1 VTLRVSRAPWRPSK
15 EARTAITFILYRA
28 LSYTVTP
35 SPMAPGSSLPL
46 SELNTPAGDAVP
58 AYLSRATRL
67 PSLISPAARK
77 GIRQRMLLL
86 RQAAL
91 DRILR
96 LSRVSVADLQQYR
109 RDLRA
114 SDLPDT
120 LLERGA
126 GLAFTRELP
135 QGALLY
141 LLVRAARPRVV
152 IETGVRPGYST
163 AWILAGLAA
172 NGEGTLTSLG
182 PGPIAGRTSGVHDV
196 GVGQFVP
203 PSLRPRWTLALG
215 NTPDRLRELLS
226 SAGQIDLFLY
236 DNGPEVARARFEL
249 RAAWETLS
257 STGILLA
264 HHVDANVAWK
274 ELCQLQGLPPQLL
287 DPGPPPMGAL
297 GVREG

>member
-1 VTLRVSRAPWRPSK
+1 MTPFVLAPDAVLFS
-15 EARTAITFILYRA
+15 A
-28 LSYTVTP
+28 
-35 SPMAPGSSLPL
+35 
-46 SELNTPAGDAVP
+46 ELHAPAGDAVP
-58 AYLSRATRL
+58 SYIERTARL
-67 PSLISPAARK
+67 PSLLSPAARK

-91 DRILR
+91 DRIVR
-96 LSRVSVADLQQYR
+96 LTGVSTVDLQRYR
-109 RDLRA
+109 RDLRG

-120 LLERGA
+120 LLQRGA
-126 GLAFTRELP
+126 GIAFTRELP

-182 PGPIAGRTSGVHDV
+182 PGPTVGRTNGVHDV

-203 PSLRPRWTLALG
+203 PSLRSRWTLALG
-215 NTPDRLRELLS
+215 NTEDRLRELLA
-226 SAGQIDLFLY
+226 SARSVDLFFY
-236 DNGPEVARARFEL
+236 DNGPEATRARFEL
-249 RAAWETLS
+249 HAAWEALS
-257 STGILLA
+257 PRGVLLA
-264 HHVDANVAWK
+264 HHIEANAAWADF
-274 ELCQLQGLPPQLL
+274 CQLQGLAPQVF

-297 GVREG
+297 GMQR

>member
-1 VTLRVSRAPWRPSK
+1 M
-15 EARTAITFILYRA
+15 FILSGA
-28 LSYTVTP
+28 VSSIVTP
-35 SPMAPGSSLPL
+35 APMAPGSSLP
-46 SELNTPAGDAVP
+46 SAELTAPAGDAVP
-58 AYLSRATRL
+58 AYLTRATRL
-67 PSLISPAARK
+67 PSILSPAARK

-91 DRILR
+91 DRIVR
-96 LSRVSVADLQQYR
+96 LTHVSGSDLLQYR

-172 NGEGTLTSLG
+172 NGTGTLTSLG

-196 GVGQFVP
+196 GVGQFVA
-203 PSLRPRWTLALG
+203 PSLRSRWTLALG

-226 SAGQIDLFLY
+226 SAGHIDLFFY

-249 RAAWETLS
+249 HAAWETLS
-257 STGILLA
+257 ADGILLA
-264 HHVDANVAWK
+264 HHIDANVAWK
-274 ELCQLQGLPPQLL
+274 ELCELQGLPPQVL
-287 DPGPPPMGAL
+287 DAGPPPMGAL
-297 GVREG
+297 GIRGG